1 MYQVLA
7 VEVVREGSWLAV
19 EAAHIQDKDVVL
31 ASRKPAHP
39 HGTRAPSL
47 ASAPVTA
54 PVEVSD
60 VWCPTSTLSDRPA
73 GQR

>member
-47 ASAPVTA
+47 VSAPVTA
-54 PVEVSD
+54 PVVVPDVSY
-60 VWCPTSTLSDRPA
+60 PASTL
-73 GQR
+73 